1 MILNSSKCRIR
12 VDLRESFLFDIKNL
26 TKFRHDRDKSESC
39 MRFQTLFKDS
49 TNSNKRWMDT
59 RNGEREWSTY
69 FRGEESGETTAGQ

>member
-1 MILNSSKCRIR
+1 
-12 VDLRESFLFDIKNL
+12 
-26 TKFRHDRDKSESC
+26 
-39 MRFQTLFKDS
+39 MRFQTFFKDS